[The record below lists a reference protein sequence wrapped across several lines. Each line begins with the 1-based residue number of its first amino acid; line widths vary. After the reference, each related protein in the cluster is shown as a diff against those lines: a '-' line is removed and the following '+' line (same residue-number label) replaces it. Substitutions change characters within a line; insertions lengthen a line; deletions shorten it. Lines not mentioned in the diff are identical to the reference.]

1 MSDNDGTNPESDNEE
16 LRQLLYDAFGD
27 PDFGMDASDLER
39 LFVLMNRSSV
49 TLRSLLRIVKKYS
62 DNVVEDKFVMK
73 FGISPMDAA
82 ELVLCLREK
91 LSNHVPLPLKPH
103 NPRPMKPKPIKPN
116 PVSKPKP
123 VSPKPVPKPKPESPK
138 PVPKPKPES
147 PKPVPKPEPESPK
160 PIPIPK
166 PDPKPDPKPKPVS
179 PKPNPVPKP
188 QPVSGYWP
196 PPPPMF
202 DPPNDLK
209 ENQLQGGLEIA
220 TYFNDDQKSDVLHAF
235 VFGPTQVGKTG
246 TMISLCHYM
255 RYVYGF
261 DYNNMVVVSAVNANS
276 WRDQTLERFY
286 KADMNDIAV
295 LHRGDV
301 TTITKQREYRV
312 QKTRDSEAWHQNIP
326 PTPLC
331 DKSHLLVIIDEAHLG
346 ANYKQDLHRFME
358 MFGFNDPVQ
367 PNGRKIRFVHITATP
382 VNLWRMMSAEWNG
395 KCRHFSLPVP
405 NAYVGVDKLVEHGMV
420 KTCGPL
426 HEFKGMTEDQM
437 GEIQTN
443 AMDLLK
449 AILSYKEFKYHII
462 RCSDGDVG
470 ILQTVNMLNDSMY
483 EWMTS
488 TGQTKIPIRFDRYV
502 QGSDHE
508 FNEKMNTKPDD
519 AHVVIFVKEYARC
532 AITFDNKDWIGV
544 LYERFTSSG
553 SLKSDMWLH
562 RNDNPDNLSA
572 TTTRKYLQCRE
583 SSVIQSLVGRL
594 TGYYSI
600 PEEDKQLVFTDEDY
614 VTAYRNYTLYM
625 GNPESHNLFGTD
637 HLRDYYIDQWT
648 NGAAYFMK
656 LTEGFE

>member
-16 LRQLLYDAFGD
+16 LRQLLFDAFGD
-27 PDFGMDASDLER
+27 PDFGMDASELER
-39 LFVLMNRSSV
+39 VFVLMNRSRV

-62 DNVVEDKFVMK
+62 DIVVEDKFVMK
-73 FGISPMDAA
+73 FGISPWDAT

-91 LSNHVPLPLKPH
+91 LGNHVPLPLKPH
-103 NPRPMKPKPIKPN
+103 NPRPMKPKPLKPN
-116 PVSKPKP
+116 PDPKPESPKPIPDPKPESPKPDPNLPKIPDLPNPIPPPKPVPKP
-123 VSPKPVPKPKPESPK
+123 VSPKPKPESPK
-138 PVPKPKPES
+138 PIPD
-147 PKPVPKPEPESPK
+147 PKPEPF
-160 PIPIPK
+160 
-166 PDPKPDPKPKPVS
+166 
-179 PKPNPVPKP
+179 
-188 QPVSGYWP
+188 SGDWP

-220 TYFNDDQKSDVLHAF
+220 TYFHDDQDSDVLHAF

-255 RYVYGF
+255 SFIDGF

-301 TTITKQREYRV
+301 TTITKQREYLV
-312 QKTRDSEAWHQNIP
+312 QKTRDSEEWHQNIP

-331 DKSHLLVIIDEAHLG
+331 DKSHLLVIVDEAHLG

-382 VNLWRMMSAEWNG
+382 VNMWRMMNAEWNG

-426 HEFKGMTEDQM
+426 HPFKDMTEDQM

-449 AILSYKEFKYHII
+449 AILSYKDFKYHII
-462 RCSDGDVG
+462 RCGDGDVG
-470 ILQTVNMLNDSMY
+470 IMQTVSMLNDSML
-483 EWMTS
+483 ELLNL
-488 TGQTKIPIRFDRYV
+488 TGQKKIPIRIDRYV

-508 FNEKMNTKPDD
+508 FKQKMSTKPDD
-519 AHVVIFVKEYARC
+519 AHVIIFVKEYARC
-532 AITFDNKDWIGV
+532 AITFDNKEWIGV
-544 LYERFTSSG
+544 VYERFTSSG

-600 PEEDKQLVFTDEDY
+600 PDEDKQLVFTDEDY
-614 VTAYRNYTLYM
+614 VTAYRNNTLYM
-625 GNPESHNLFGTD
+625 GHPDSHRLFGTD
-637 HLRDYYIDQWT
+637 YRGDYFIDQWT
-648 NGAAYFMK
+648 NGTTYFMK
-656 LTEGFE
+656 LTEEFE